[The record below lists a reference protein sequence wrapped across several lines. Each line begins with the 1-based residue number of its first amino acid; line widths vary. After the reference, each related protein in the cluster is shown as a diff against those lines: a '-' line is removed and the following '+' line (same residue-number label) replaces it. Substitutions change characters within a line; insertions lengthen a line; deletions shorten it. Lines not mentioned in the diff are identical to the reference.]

1 MSCLH
6 IRRLSVFFPTQT
18 GVVTAVDGISFDHIG
33 GETLALM
40 GETGCGKSVIANAIM
55 RLLPGNAVVE
65 GEIQFKGTDLLKADE
80 EHLNAIRGRDIAI
93 VFQNPSLALNPIH
106 TIGSQIAEPL
116 LVHTEMG
123 KKQALPVAQR
133 LLDQLGF
140 DKLERSMGAYPF
152 QFSGGMNQRAIIAAS
167 MVLSPS
173 ILIADEP
180 TKGLDYALR
189 DDVMQELS
197 DIKTQNSSS
206 LLLITHDFDLSRRVA
221 DRTAIM
227 YAGEILEIAPTTSF
241 FHEPLHPY
249 SRALLRSLPEN
260 GFQPIPGPPVAMTDQ
275 PPGCKFH
282 PRCPEQQAR
291 CSERKPPSITLDNR
305 EIRCFLYA

>member
-6 IRRLSVFFPTQT
+6 IRKLSVFFSTES
-18 GVVTAVDGISFDHIG
+18 GIVTAVDSVSFDHIG
-33 GETLALM
+33 GETLAVM
-40 GETGCGKSVIANAIM
+40 GETGCGKSVIANAIL

-65 GEIQFKGTDLLKADE
+65 GEILFKGTDLLTAE
-80 EHLNAIRGRDIAI
+80 ENFLNSIRGNDIAV

-116 LVHTEMG
+116 LIHTEMG
-123 KKQALPVAQR
+123 KKQAFPVVR
-133 LLDQLGF
+133 SLLDRLGF
-140 DKLERSMGAYPF
+140 EKLERSMKAYPF

-197 DIKTQNSSS
+197 DIKTKNSSS
-206 LLLITHDFDLSRRVA
+206 LLLITHDFDLSRRIA

-227 YAGEILEIAPTTSF
+227 YAGEIVEIAPTTLF
-241 FHEPLHPY
+241 FRDPLHPY
-249 SRALLRSLPEN
+249 SQALLRSLPEN
-260 GFQPIPGPPVAMTDQ
+260 GFHPIPGPPVAMTDQ
-275 PPGCKFH
+275 PTGCKFH
-282 PRCPEQQAR
+282 PRCPKKQAR
-291 CSERKPPSITLDNR
+291 CSEQKPPSITPDTR